1 MSIPDDFPEVIA
13 RFYDLP
19 DEFYKSLIDSLDSG
33 VYLVDLDRRIV
44 YWNETAHR
52 MSGYTSEEVI
62 GRWCGDGLLKHVDFE
77 GNLLCGDGC
86 PLKETMSDGITR
98 QTDVFM
104 KHKDGHRVPVRVI
117 ANPVY
122 DRSGELIGAVE
133 TFNDIT
139 PDLVARMKIKKLTEA
154 AQKDLLTG
162 VTNRRAA
169 ERAIADAVAV
179 WDRDRT
185 PFGLLFVDLDNLKQ
199 INDQFGHPAG
209 DAAIQVVARTLRALF
224 RQDDLVAR
232 WGGDEF
238 VVLVKDID
246 SELLEKLAAKA
257 ELGVKAA
264 EMPEAYKGQGL
275 SVSIGATMS
284 DEEDT
289 AESIVARAD
298 RIMYRDKQQKRA
310 GR

>member
-1 MSIPDDFPEVIA
+1 MSMPDDFPEIIA

-44 YWNETAHR
+44 YWNETAQR

-77 GNLLCGDGC
+77 GNLLCGVGC
-86 PLKETMSDGITR
+86 PLKETMSDGVTR

-104 KHKDGHRVPVRVI
+104 KHKDGHRLPVRVI
-117 ANPVY
+117 ANPVN

-139 PDLVARMKIKKLTEA
+139 PDLVARMKIKKLTEDA
-154 AQKDLLTG
+154 RKDPLTG
-162 VTNRRAA
+162 VDNRRAA
-169 ERAIADAVAV
+169 ERTIADAVAL

-199 INDQFGHPAG
+199 INDQLGHQAG
-209 DAAIQVVARTLRALF
+209 DAAIQLVARTLRALF

-238 VVLVKDID
+238 VILVKDINT
-246 SELLEKLAAKA
+246 ELLDKMAAKA
-257 ELGVKAA
+257 ELGVGAA
-264 EMPEAYKGQGL
+264 EMPDPFSSQQL
-275 SVSIGATMS
+275 SISIGAAMVQ
-284 DEEDT
+284 EDDT
-289 AESIVARAD
+289 QASIVSRAD
-298 RIMYRDKQQKRA
+298 RIMYQSKQAKKSSR
-310 GR
+310 